1 MRYHL
6 HFLSLAAAALKS
18 CIFSLHKARFHQSS
32 CLHSSTS
39 VCDEFRPVVAGSN
52 LAWCLT
58 AVSFLTE
65 QPSHFCP
72 NIIWSVRVV
81 FVFSQILRC
90 SQVKT
95 WQLYAVDIY
104 AFLDLIKCVLKNLY
118 IYIPEYSY
126 QVFFL
131 LLGFEVQFKSEF
143 KTIKN
148 LYEKQIVGWLGLRF
162 FPSEVPFER
171 TTNAD
176 IYCSAWHI
184 EPLWVVFQQL
194 FTPKDLKMY
203 WAIK

>member
-118 IYIPEYSY
+118 IYI
-126 QVFFL
+126 FL
-131 LLGFEVQFKSEF
+131 NIATKFSFCCWALKCNSSQNLKQSRTCMKNKLL
-143 KTIKN
+143 
-148 LYEKQIVGWLGLRF
+148 VGWVWGFFPLRYLLRGLRMQIYTVVPDTLS
-162 FPSEVPFER
+162 PSELFFS
-171 TTNAD
+171 N
-176 IYCSAWHI
+176 CS
-184 EPLWVVFQQL
+184 P
-194 FTPKDLKMY
+194 PKTWKCTGQ
-203 WAIK
+203 